1 MKQKLI
7 FLDIDGTLLPP
18 GEMTVPA
25 SAVEAIRQVRANGH
39 KVFLCTGRNLR
50 MTKPLL
56 AYGFD
61 GFVCS
66 AGGYVGC
73 DGKILVDLPMEPAQ
87 VEGLREVL
95 GRAGA
100 ECTLEARD
108 DTYGGIRMIE
118 RFAHLFPRKP
128 GQLNSEAER
137 WRKTME
143 YGMTIRPIEEYHGEP
158 VYKVVFIAPN
168 EACLAEAKQRYEDQF
183 IFCESRLGDTR
194 SAIVNGELHQP
205 QVQQG
210 HRHQGPSA
218 MSWGVRWP
226 DTIGFGDSDN
236 DLQMT
241 DVVGISVCMANG
253 SDNLKK
259 LCDRICPAVTED
271 GVAREFKT
279 LGLI

>member
-25 SAVEAIRQVRANGH
+25 SAVEAIRQARANGH

-158 VYKVVFIAPN
+158 VYKVVFIAPTRPALPRRSSCMRISSSSASPVSG
-168 EACLAEAKQRYEDQF
+168 EYPVGHRQR
-183 IFCESRLGDTR
+183 G
-194 SAIVNGELHQP
+194 AHQP

-210 HRHQGPSA
+210 HRHQGYL
-218 MSWGVRWP
+218 R
-226 DTIGFGDSDN
+226 
-236 DLQMT
+236 
-241 DVVGISVCMANG
+241 
-253 SDNLKK
+253 
-259 LCDRICPAVTED
+259 
-271 GVAREFKT
+271 
-279 LGLI
+279 